1 MFKNPLTYDQTFQV
15 VKLLIIGH
23 KDFASCEGK
32 FTYTETLRWYTD
44 FKLAFDG
51 FVIRNNASPDII
63 VAIDNKLKTVRD
75 FEILEKKYVND
86 YYNNPPF
93 ELNELEALLSFLVYS
108 SMLNHFK
115 DENIKTSLSFIGL
128 KKLNLLESE
137 IIYFFRIQEAA
148 LHGPV
153 SYFNYYTPTK
163 KFYFPLTFLSK
174 TFGWSLI
181 IIPFTNSFIRVV
193 ADSPNEVPSEIL
205 GPLWVTNLFAF
216 IWVGSCLSDNKGS
229 NYIKRSEL
237 NIFIAIGSIL
247 LYGYF
252 FVFCVLAIFGVVGG
266 NEFYGRLSWNFLF
279 RFIYG

>member
-1 MFKNPLTYDQTFQV
+1 MFKNPLTLYQTFEV

-23 KDFASCEGK
+23 KNFIYREGK
-32 FTYTETLRWYTD
+32 STYIETVRWYKD
-44 FKLAFDG
+44 FKMAFDG
-51 FVIRNNASPDII
+51 FVIRNNASSDII
-63 VAIDNKLKTVRD
+63 VAIDNNLKTVRD
-75 FEILEKKYVND
+75 FEILEKKYVD
-86 YYNNPPF
+86 YYYNNPPF

-108 SMLNHFK
+108 NMLNHFK

-137 IIYFFRIQEAA
+137 LIYFFRIQEAA

-153 SYFNYYTPTK
+153 SYFNYYTPAK

-174 TFGWSLI
+174 AFGWSLI

-193 ADSPNEVPSEIL
+193 ADSPKEVPSEIL

-216 IWVGSCLSDNKGS
+216 FWAGSCLGGNKGS

-237 NIFIAIGSIL
+237 NIFITIGSIL

-266 NEFYGRLSWNFLF
+266 NEFYGRLAWKYLF
-279 RFIYG
+279 RFL